1 MNTWHTAYT
10 RDIGAT
16 PDAVWA
22 VLADTAAW
30 HLWNDGVKSIR
41 LDGEFATGG
50 RFAMEMPDGD
60 VLESTLTSVVPGQQ
74 FVDETRLGDIVVRV
88 AHRIDAV
95 SAGSSR
101 VTYAVD
107 VDGPDAQAVG
117 EAVSGDFPA
126 VLEKLEAY
134 VLRQAAACA
143 V

>member
-10 RDIGAT
+10 RDIDAA
-16 PDAVWA
+16 PDAIWA
-22 VLADTAAW
+22 VLADTSAW

-41 LDGEFATGG
+41 LDGAFVTGG

-60 VLESTLTSVVPGQQ
+60 VLESTLTSVVPGRH
-74 FVDETRLGDIVVRV
+74 FIDETRLGDIVVRV
-88 AHRIDAV
+88 EHRIEAL

-126 VLEKLEAY
+126 VLEKLAAY
-134 VLRQAAACA
+134 VPRQAAVRAA
-143 V
+143 

>member
-10 RDIGAT
+10 RDIDAA
-16 PDAVWA
+16 PDAIWA
-22 VLADTAAW
+22 VLADTSAW

-41 LDGEFATGG
+41 LDGAFTTGS

-74 FVDETRLGDIVVRV
+74 FVDETRLGEIVVRV
-88 AHRIDAV
+88 AHRIEAV
-95 SAGSSR
+95 SAGTSR

-107 VDGPDAQAVG
+107 VDGLDAQAVG

-126 VLEKLEAY
+126 VLAKLEAH
-134 VLRQAAACA
+134 VLRRAVACA
-143 V
+143 A